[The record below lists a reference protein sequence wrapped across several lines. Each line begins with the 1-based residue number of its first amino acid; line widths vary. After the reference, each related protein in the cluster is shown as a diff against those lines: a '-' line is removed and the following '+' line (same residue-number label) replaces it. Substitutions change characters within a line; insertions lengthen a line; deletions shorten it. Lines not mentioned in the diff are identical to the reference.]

1 MKLARCLWLTALL
14 LGTASA
20 TLAADDPFISI
31 FAGYSDNDVDTGAD
45 STAPFGFRIGS
56 ETPVAGGQL
65 AVTFNRDGDVKMDTI
80 MADLLLHFGASDART
95 RRNRILYNRVS
106 GFGII
111 GLGAMR
117 YDAGVPGVSKATIL
131 SWELGLGMQV
141 KFTQRVGMRI
151 QVQSL
156 WTGPNSFNNYSADLG
171 VAIYF

>member
-1 MKLARCLWLTALL
+1 L

-20 TLAADDPFISI
+20 ALAADDPFFSI
-31 FAGYSDNDVDTGAD
+31 FAGYSDNDIDTGAD
-45 STAPFGFRIGS
+45 STTPFGFRVGS

-65 AVTFNRDGDVKMDTI
+65 SVTFNRDGDVRMDTV
-80 MADLLLHFGASDART
+80 MADLLLHFGSSDART
-95 RRNRILYNRVS
+95 RRNRILYNRIS

-117 YDAGVPGVSKATIL
+117 YDAGPGVSKATIF

-141 KFTQRVGMRI
+141 KFTQRVGLRV

-156 WTGPNSFNNYSADLG
+156 WTGPNDFQNYSADVG
-171 VAIYF
+171 VGIYF